1 MDEKQAKRQ
10 AEKNSTAKAGATA
23 AHIAAD
29 YYTGGEYEQIRN
41 APIVGDLA
49 KNAEQKVG
57 ERVAS
62 MPGSKRL
69 GKAAKMLDDEG
80 IIDAVDGA
88 AGMIA
93 GGGGGAEGMSQPSQA
108 DVDAFKNLGTNK
120 ADFGSSFSRKQT
132 SSEDELG
139 LDSMKPHDSVAEPL
153 GPDEGLDYQGLSD
166 KSNKLK
172 DGTIKDNKGL
182 HLGKTKKDEV
192 IESGSF
198 GDLKTKFYKKWK
210 KFKLAIIAI
219 GIAAG
224 LFASIFLIALLIAAA
239 SALLGAISSFFGI
252 PEIDTQENMSEEEAD
267 GLLTNPD
274 YIYDEN
280 GDPYTIDELVTT
292 LKNDSTCS
300 KVTFWNGIG
309 DWFDGLDGEY
319 GDLCAYLRFIE
330 SYIKDKESAYPGVTL
345 DRSLILSTMFY
356 GYASQVSPSE
366 YDNPE
371 SADVIFAG
379 QHYQTLINVLEDGLI
394 SKSDIKKIVDNTL
407 ADTSYTYYLWEVEV
421 EKDDEGNPKKGIG
434 KCVAKNVRDTR
445 YSLKRYQIF
454 MRFGETAA
462 KAWEQDQIDQKG
474 FSGTEE
480 ECLGVISEEELLER
494 VKTASGAEKNEL
506 DKSVK
511 NAHKIMKDIKESN
524 ISALE
529 QKANTTSKSKD
540 YFEPYVGSSGTINL
554 DYRNGFAYI
563 EFPGYKAAI
572 EDANIDV
579 EYDEVTTPKIIEQT
593 IEFIAQKKVT
603 MNEILQFS
611 DQDDPNRYQNNYSGY
626 SSVILG
632 AYCGDLLTAPM
643 DQIQVY
649 VTDCDG
655 QYLRTTSLKEYV
667 TGVAYREVS
676 DSEDDYVKSE
686 MLAAK
691 NFALYRRSNYAKGT
705 TIKMKSGNCDQ
716 AYCPMREGCHSKKSS
731 LDCGGFKCTS
741 YIPGAGGG
749 TNTGASNSERIA
761 RYEAYYDELK
771 DMLLVDKSTGKVAAT
786 YYTNVKQNQWYQKA
800 KQGMNFTQIIQE
812 SYAADGKNYELIKCS
827 EYEDESPNSSSSS
840 SSSETPMYGNGPS
853 TEFTKTAPDLGKF
866 YGFAYKDV
874 DSKSILLNPEWVKY
888 NITTIKSNCEAG
900 NWEESYNVNTQA
912 EDNFK
917 KAFLNICKMLTDGVK
932 ISDGTTCKYTINDLQ
947 GGETYTPR
955 KTITGV
961 ISDTSYGITQQW
973 NYNKQYIING
983 KMFQP
988 YGYSRNSE
996 DYKTFVKALGKEEH
1010 CGNVN
1015 YILYKYAYQPAG
1027 FEWGGN
1033 WGTKENVNAFNG
1045 MHFYVKYK

>member
-1 MDEKQAKRQ
+1 MDEKQAQKQ
-10 AEKNSTAKAGATA
+10 AEKRATAKAGATVV
-23 AHIAAD
+23 HIAAD

-41 APIVGDLA
+41 APVVGDLA
-49 KNAEQKVG
+49 KKAEEQVG

-80 IIDAVDGA
+80 VIDAVDGA

-93 GGGGGAEGMSQPSQA
+93 GGGGNNPQ
-108 DVDAFKNLGTNK
+108 DVEAFKNLGTNK
-120 ADFGSSFSRKQT
+120 ADFGSSFSRNS
-132 SSEDELG
+132 SSEEELG
-139 LDSMKPHDSVAEPL
+139 LDSMKPHDSVSEPL
-153 GPDEGLDYQGLSD
+153 GPEEGLDYQGLSD

-192 IESGSF
+192 IEAGSF

-210 KFKLAIIAI
+210 KFKFAIIAI
-219 GIAAG
+219 GIGVG
-224 LFASIFLIALLIAAA
+224 LFAAVFLIALLIGAA
-239 SALLGAISSFFGI
+239 SALLGSLSSYFGI
-252 PEIDTQENMSEEEAD
+252 PETDTQENMSEEEAD

-274 YIYDEN
+274 YMYDEN
-280 GDPYTIDELVTT
+280 GNPYTIDELVTT

-319 GDLCAYLRFIE
+319 GDLCAYLRYIE
-330 SYIKDKESAYPGVTL
+330 SYIKDKEEAYKGVTL
-345 DRSLILSTMFY
+345 DRSLVLSTMFY

-394 SKSDIKKIVDNTL
+394 SKSDIRKIVDNTL

-421 EKDDEGNPKKGIG
+421 EKDDEGNPTKGIG
-434 KCVAKNVRDTR
+434 KCVAKTVRDTR

-474 FSGTEE
+474 FSGTDE
-480 ECLGVISEEELLER
+480 ECLGVVSEDELLER
-494 VKTASGAEKNEL
+494 VKTASGADKNEL
-506 DKSVK
+506 DKSVE
-511 NAHKIMKDIKESN
+511 NAHDAMEDIKDSN

-540 YFEPYVGSSGTINL
+540 YFEPYVGSSGTITL
-554 DYRNGFAYI
+554 DYRNGFAYN

-572 EDANIDV
+572 DNPSIDV
-579 EYDEVTTPKIIEQT
+579 QYDEVTTPKIIEQT

-691 NFALYRRSNYAKGT
+691 NFALYRRNNYAKGT

-716 AYCPMREGCHSKKSS
+716 AYCPMREGCHSKTSS

-749 TNTGASNSERIA
+749 TNTGASNAERIA

-800 KQGMNFTQIIQE
+800 KEGMNFTQIIME

-827 EYEDESPNSSSSS
+827 DYDESPNSSSSS

-900 NWEESYNVNTQA
+900 NWEETYNVNTQA
-912 EDNFK
+912 KDNFQ
-917 KAFLNICKMLTDGVK
+917 KAFANVCKMLTEGVK
-932 ISDGTTCKYTINDLQ
+932 LSDGTTCKYTIDDLQ

-961 ISDTSYGITQQW
+961 ISDTSYGISQQW

-988 YGYSRNSE
+988 YGFSRNSE
-996 DYKTFVKALGKEEH
+996 DYKAFVKALGKEEH

-1033 WGTKENVNAFNG
+1033 WGTKDNVNAFNG